1 MKYIVIGLG
10 NYGKVLA
17 EQLSE
22 LGHEVVGTDIDPARV
37 ELVKDKIATSFVL
50 DATDEQALDILPLS
64 SVDVVI
70 VTIGEFGASIRV
82 VALLKQKNAK
92 HIYARSID
100 EIHNSI
106 LKGFSIDKIL
116 TPEED
121 AARKTVLAIKND
133 SENEIYKID
142 DRHYVIKF
150 NISESLAGN
159 TLDKLNLAE
168 NFNLKIVAVMGQKIS
183 KNFLG
188 ISETNYDVIDEIN
201 VEYVLNPGD
210 KIICF
215 GLYKDILAF
224 WKRVN
229 Q

>member
-1 MKYIVIGLG
+1 M
-10 NYGKVLA
+10 
-17 EQLSE
+17 
-22 LGHEVVGTDIDPARV
+22 
-37 ELVKDKIATSFVL
+37 
-50 DATDEQALDILPLS
+50 
-64 SVDVVI
+64 
-70 VTIGEFGASIRV
+70 
-82 VALLKQKNAK
+82 K

-133 SENEIYKID
+133 TENEIYKID

-150 NISESLAGN
+150 NVSESLAGN

-188 ISETNYDVIDEIN
+188 ISETNYDVIDETD

>member
-22 LGHEVVGTDIDPARV
+22 LGHEVIGTDVREARV
-37 ELVKDKIATSFVL
+37 ELVKDKIATSFIL
-50 DATDEQALDILPLS
+50 DAADEQSMDILPLS

-82 VALLKQKNAK
+82 VALLKQKGVK
-92 HIYARSID
+92 HIYARSLD

-106 LKGFSIDKIL
+106 LKGFNIDKIL

-121 AARKTVLAIKND
+121 AAKKTVLAIKND
-133 SENEIYKID
+133 VESEIYKVD
-142 DRHYVIKF
+142 DENYVVKF
-150 NISESLAGN
+150 NVPEKYIDKTISELKQDS
-159 TLDKLNLAE
+159 
-168 NFNLKIVAVMGQKIS
+168 NFNLKIVTVLSMETK

-188 ISETNYDVIDEIN
+188 ISVNEHTTVPDNMDD
-201 VEYVLNPGD
+201 YVFKAGD
-210 KIICF
+210 ILVCF
-215 GLYKDILAF
+215 GLYRNFITF
-224 WKRVN
+224 WKKV
-229 Q
+229 

>member
-70 VTIGEFGASIRV
+70 VAIGEFGASIRV
-82 VALLKQKNAK
+82 VALLKQKNVK

-133 SENEIYKID
+133 AENEIYKID

-150 NISESLAGN
+150 NVSESLAGN

-188 ISETNYDVIDEIN
+188 ISETNYDVIDETD

>member
-70 VTIGEFGASIRV
+70 VAIGEFGASIRV
-82 VALLKQKNAK
+82 VALLKQKNVK

-133 SENEIYKID
+133 TENEIYKID

-150 NISESLAGN
+150 NVSESLAGN

-188 ISETNYDVIDEIN
+188 ISETNYDVIDETDI
-201 VEYVLNPGD
+201 EYVLNPGD

-229 Q
+229 K